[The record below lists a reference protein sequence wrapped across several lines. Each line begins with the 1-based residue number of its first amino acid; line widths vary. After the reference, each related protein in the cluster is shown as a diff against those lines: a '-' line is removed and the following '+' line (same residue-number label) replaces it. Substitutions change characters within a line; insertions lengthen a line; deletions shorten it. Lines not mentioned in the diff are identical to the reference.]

1 MTGAEPMTLGELKR
15 RMQESRIRL
24 WVAEGELRY
33 AAPQGLMTAALRSA
47 LGHHKAALIGELT
60 QAATLL
66 VARPEARHEPYP
78 MTDLQQAY
86 WVGEH
91 GGYAQSAT
99 PCFFHHCRFEAIEPE
114 TVQTALQRLQRRHE
128 ALTAR
133 FLPSGEQV
141 IPPPGAN
148 PCRLSVVDLRALA
161 PDEAASRL
169 GALCEA
175 YPETLPPLEKGPP
188 LAATL
193 VRLEDS
199 DRLLIAFRLIAIDGP
214 SLAMIFRDLLRY
226 LFDDIAGEEPPP
238 SLSHRD
244 YALALRD
251 ATSAESIAYWEKT
264 LPTLSGPPDLP
275 ATGETPLWSDFRRL
289 AGKLDAERWRR
300 LKSRAAEQ
308 GVTANAA
315 MLALYAAALRPFAT
329 HPDFTLNV
337 LANHRPFQHPELSLM
352 TGNCSNTTLVDCT
365 GTGSFADQARRL
377 QALMAERLAHAS
389 VSGVS
394 LIRRLQLSASAETP
408 AAPFVFTSGISS
420 GRPVLPDEHTSR
432 FELVGSHLRT
442 PQVSMDHQVIENH
455 EGLIYYW
462 DYVAGVFA
470 ENLPQTIFARY
481 EAALLALVDDPSAW
495 LRDDPAEAEAPSL
508 HALAEDHPDDRA
520 GTLPDLFLA
529 TARASP
535 SATAIIDAEG
545 AALTYADLRR
555 KAEAVAAALLARGAQ
570 AGDIVGITLPKGAAQ
585 IVAVVGVSLAGLVWL
600 PLDSRLPVERRNTI
614 LSHSGC
620 RWLIADDLRDLPADA
635 RAVTADD
642 IAAHAGE
649 AVIPSRREPSDRA
662 YVIYTSGSTGAPK
675 GVVIS
680 HAAAR
685 NTILDINRRFA
696 ITGADRV
703 LALSALSFDL
713 SVYDIWGTLAAGGA
727 IVVPADSEFP
737 DPQATLA
744 LCARTGVTVWN
755 SVPALI
761 DMALSAARRRPAQE
775 LSQLKTIM
783 LSGDWIPLP
792 LARRLRADYPET
804 RLWSLGGATEAAIW
818 SNFYPVETVENHWT
832 SVPYGFALAGQ
843 QLHVLDARGRP
854 CPAGVTGEIHI
865 EGFGL
870 AEGYL
875 NDAAKTAAS
884 FIRHASGR
892 RLYRTGDL
900 GRIMPCGAI
909 EFLGRKDFQMK
920 IRGHRIEAGDI
931 EAHLTRHPDVD
942 QALALAVPGPDGAPM
957 LIACHTGAA
966 KPSIP
971 LAAWLAERLPRY
983 MVPDRF
989 VHLDALPL
997 SANGKR
1003 DRKAAAAL
1011 VAASLT
1017 SADTTDKPALGETLG
1032 PLAKLWADVTGR
1044 MPLSPDENF
1053 FRSGGNSLLAVHL
1066 ARAICERFGVEIGLA
1081 EIFREPTLGGL
1092 QAAIASR
1099 SPAAESALPQETR
1112 RAAS

>member
-33 AAPQGLMTAALRSA
+33 AAPQGSMTATLRSA
-47 LGHHKAALIGELT
+47 LGHHKAALVGELT
-60 QAATLL
+60 RATPLLAAQ
-66 VARPEARHEPYP
+66 PDSRHEPYP
-78 MTDLQQAY
+78 MTDLQRAY

-91 GGYAQSAT
+91 GGYAQSAI
-99 PCFFHHCRFEAIEPE
+99 PCFFHHCRFEVIAPE
-114 TVQTALQRLQRRHE
+114 TVQAALLRLQNRHE
-128 ALTAR
+128 VLTAR
-133 FLPSGEQV
+133 FLPTGEQV
-141 IPPPGAN
+141 IPPPGEN
-148 PCRLSVVDLRALA
+148 PCLLSVVDLRALD
-161 PDEAASRL
+161 PDEGAARL
-169 GALCEA
+169 DALCAA

-193 VRLEDS
+193 VRLDGS

-226 LFDDIAGEEPPP
+226 LFDDLTGDEPPP
-238 SLSHRD
+238 CLSHRD
-244 YALALRD
+244 YVLALQ
-251 ATSAESIAYWEKT
+251 AAASAESIAYWDKT
-264 LPTLSGPPDLP
+264 LPTLPGPPDLP
-275 ATGETPLWSDFRRL
+275 ATGNTPLWSDFRRL
-289 AGKLDAERWRR
+289 AGKLEAERWQR
-300 LKSRAAEQ
+300 LKNRAAEH

-315 MLALYAAALRPFAT
+315 MLALYAAVLRPFAT
-329 HPDFTLNV
+329 NPDFTLNV
-337 LANHRPFQHPELSLM
+337 LANYRPFQHPELSLM
-352 TGNCSNTTLVDCT
+352 TGNCSNTTLIDCAGA
-365 GTGSFADQARRL
+365 GTFSDQAQRL

-394 LIRRLQLSASAETP
+394 LIRRLQLSANAETP
-408 AAPFVFTSGISS
+408 AVPFVFTSGISS
-420 GRPVLPDEHTSR
+420 GRPLLPAEHTSR

-442 PQVSMDHQVIENH
+442 PQVSMDHQAIENH

-462 DYVAGVFA
+462 DYVADVFA
-470 ENLPQTIFARY
+470 DGIPEKIFARY
-481 EAALLALVDDPSAW
+481 EAALAALVDDPAAW
-495 LRDDPAEAEAPSL
+495 RRDDPAETGARAL
-508 HALAEDHPDDRA
+508 QALATEHPEDRA

-529 TARASP
+529 TAETNPA
-535 SATAIIDAEG
+535 AMAIIG
-545 AALTYADLRR
+545 AGGATLTYAGLLE
-555 KAEAVAAALLARGAQ
+555 KAVQVAATLLARGAQ
-570 AGDIVGITLPKGAAQ
+570 AGDIVGIGLPKGIAQ
-585 IVAVVGVSLAGLVWL
+585 IVAVVGASLSGLVWL
-600 PLDSRLPVERRNTI
+600 PLDSRLPIERRNTI

-620 RWLIADDLRDLPADA
+620 RWLIADDPRGLPADVH
-635 RAVTADD
+635 AVTAGD
-642 IAAHAGE
+642 IAAHEGKTF
-649 AVIPSRREPSDRA
+649 VPPRREPSDRA

-696 ITGADRV
+696 ITAGDRM

-713 SVYDIWGTLAAGGA
+713 SVYDIWGTLAASGA

-737 DPQATLA
+737 DPHAILA
-744 LCARTGVTVWN
+744 LCAQAGVTVWN

-761 DMALSAARRRPAQE
+761 DMALSAARWQPAPE
-775 LSQLKTIM
+775 LSSLKTIM
-783 LSGDWIPLP
+783 LSGDWIALP
-792 LARRLRADYPET
+792 LARRLRADYPDA

-818 SNFYPVETVENHWT
+818 SNFYPIETVESHWT

-870 AEGYL
+870 ADGYL
-875 NDAAKTAAS
+875 NDETKSAAS
-884 FIRHASGR
+884 FFPHASGR

-900 GRIMPCGAI
+900 GRVMPCGAI

-920 IRGHRIEAGDI
+920 IRGHRIEAGDV

-942 QALALAVPGPDGAPM
+942 QALVLAVPGSDGAPM
-957 LIACHTGAA
+957 LVACHTGAA
-966 KPSIP
+966 DPSVP

-989 VHLDALPL
+989 VHLDTLPL
-997 SANGKR
+997 STNGKR

-1011 VAASLT
+1011 VAASLAAEMIAET
-1017 SADTTDKPALGETLG
+1017 PALGETLG
-1032 PLAKLWADVTGR
+1032 PLAALWAEVTGR

-1066 ARAICERFGVEIGLA
+1066 ARAMSAQFGVEIGLA

-1092 QAAIASR
+1092 QAMITRR
-1099 SPAAESALPQETR
+1099 SPSAESDLPPSR

>member
-33 AAPQGLMTAALRSA
+33 AAPQGSMTAVLRSA
-47 LGHHKAALIGELT
+47 LGHHKATLIGELT
-60 QAATLL
+60 QAAPSL
-66 VARPEARHEPYP
+66 AAQPAARHEPYP

-91 GGYAQSAT
+91 GGYAQSAI
-99 PCFFHHCRFEAIEPE
+99 PCFFHHCRFETIEPE
-114 TVQTALQRLQRRHE
+114 TVEVALQRLQYRHE
-128 ALTAR
+128 ALTTR
-133 FLPSGEQV
+133 FLPTGEQV

-148 PCRLSVVDLRALA
+148 PCLLSVVDFRALA
-161 PDEAASRL
+161 PEEAASRL
-169 GALCEA
+169 DALCQA
-175 YPETLPPLEKGPP
+175 YPETLPRLEEGPP

-193 VRLEDS
+193 VRLDGS

-226 LFDDIAGEEPPP
+226 LFDETAGDEAPPA
-238 SLSHRD
+238 LSHRD
-244 YALALRD
+244 YVLALQG
-251 ATSAESIAYWEKT
+251 AASPESVAYWDKT
-264 LPTLSGPPDLP
+264 LPTLPGPPDLP

-289 AGKLDAERWRR
+289 AGTLDAERWHR
-300 LKSRAAEQ
+300 LKSRAAEH

-315 MLALYAAALRPFAT
+315 MLALYAAALRPFAAN
-329 HPDFTLNV
+329 PDFTLNV
-337 LANHRPFQHPELSLM
+337 LANYRPFQHPELSLM
-352 TGNCSNTTLVDCT
+352 TGNCSNTTLIDCT
-365 GTGSFADQARRL
+365 GAGSFVDQARRL
-377 QALMAERLAHAS
+377 QALTAERLTHAS

-394 LIRRLQLSASAETP
+394 LIRRLQLSAGAETP

-420 GRPVLPDEHTSR
+420 GRPVLPDDHTSR

-470 ENLPQTIFARY
+470 EGLPETIFARY
-481 EAALLALVDDPSAW
+481 EAALAALVDDPAAW
-495 LRDDPAEAEAPSL
+495 LGDDPAEPDAPVL
-508 HALAEDHPDDRA
+508 QALAADHPDDRA

-529 TARASP
+529 TAQANP
-535 SATAIIDAEG
+535 AAVALIG
-545 AALTYADLRR
+545 ADGESVTYAGLHQR
-555 KAEAVAAALLARGAQ
+555 AEHVAATLLASGAQ
-570 AGDIVGITLPKGAAQ
+570 AGDIVGIALPKSIAQ
-585 IVAVVGVSLAGLVWL
+585 IIAVVGASLAGLVWL
-600 PLDSRLPVERRNTI
+600 PVDSRLPVERRNTI
-614 LSHSGC
+614 LAHSGC
-620 RWLIADDLRDLPADA
+620 RWLIADDPRDLPADV
-635 RAVTADD
+635 RAVTAGD
-642 IAAHAGE
+642 IARHAGG
-649 AVIPSRREPSDRA
+649 ALVPPRRAPSDRA

-680 HAAAR
+680 HTAAR
-685 NTILDINRRFA
+685 NTVLDINRRFGVTA
-696 ITGADRV
+696 DDRV

-727 IVVPADSEFP
+727 IVVPEDSEFP
-737 DPQATLA
+737 DPNAMLA

-761 DMALSAARRRPAQE
+761 DMALSAARHRPAPE
-775 LSQLKTIM
+775 LASLKTIM
-783 LSGDWIPLP
+783 LSGDWIALP
-792 LARRLRADYPET
+792 LARRLRMDYPET

-818 SNFYPVETVENHWT
+818 SNFYPVETVESHWA
-832 SVPYGFALAGQ
+832 SVPYGVALAGQ

-854 CPAGVTGEIHI
+854 SPSGVTGEIHI

-875 NDAAKTAAS
+875 NDTAKTAAS
-884 FIRHASGR
+884 FFHHASGR

-900 GRIMPCGAI
+900 GRVLPCGAI

-931 EAHLTRHPDVD
+931 EAHLTRHPDVE

-957 LIACHTGAA
+957 LVACHTGAA
-966 KPSIP
+966 DPSIP

-997 SANGKR
+997 GANGKR
-1003 DRKAAAAL
+1003 DRKAATALAA
-1011 VAASLT
+1011 AHLT
-1017 SADTTDKPALGETLG
+1017 HADTTEKPALGEPLG
-1032 PLAKLWADVTGR
+1032 PLAALWADVTGR
-1044 MPLSPDENF
+1044 TPLSPDENF

-1066 ARAICERFGVEIGLA
+1066 ARAISERFGVEIGLA

-1092 QAAIASR
+1092 QAVIASR
-1099 SPAAESALPQETR
+1099 SPAAEDALPPSR
-1112 RAAS
+1112 RVAS